1 MAKPLQYAVT
11 ALRVLLLTVCVPLL
25 LASLVLWPRS
35 CFYVDHIEI
44 PVDEKPPTKILSTT
58 SPHTFYEAN
67 AIRMISS
74 FGALSWEG
82 PGRIRVSESPIAR
95 PWSRWSKRSSFEAVW
110 RPIVARYQGG
120 YPNVNGALNVTAPYW
135 LPTAAALSGL
145 AIAFPR
151 RASSLFRWR
160 VGIGSLLSA
169 TLGVAL
175 LISLSKAA
183 GNGGLVL
190 GVEAMALLLIARKAC
205 LAGGRLEGWNRV
217 GVFVVAV
224 LCLAGIAAIATFTGY
239 VIAVP
244 TGTLP
249 QGSAS

>member
-1 MAKPLQYAVT
+1 MANKPVQYAVK

-44 PVDEKPPTKILSTT
+44 PVDEKPPTEIFSTA
-58 SPHTFYEAN
+58 SRHTFYEAN

-120 YPNVNGALNVTAPYW
+120 YPNVNGALNVRRRIGYQ
-135 LPTAAALSGL
+135 LPLRYPGSRSHFRAG
-145 AIAFPR
+145 R
-151 RASSLFRWR
+151 RRCFAGAS
-160 VGIGSLLSA
+160 
-169 TLGVAL
+169 
-175 LISLSKAA
+175 
-183 GNGGLVL
+183 
-190 GVEAMALLLIARKAC
+190 
-205 LAGGRLEGWNRV
+205 
-217 GVFVVAV
+217 
-224 LCLAGIAAIATFTGY
+224 
-239 VIAVP
+239 
-244 TGTLP
+244 
-249 QGSAS
+249 GSARCYPQRSASRC